1 MTDYSGLIEDL
12 LVNGLG
18 YGFQVADLTQRAA
31 KALEAQAKEIAEK
44 DARIS
49 SWEQD
54 NEVLGQLLSAK
65 VKDNEKLRA
74 RIAELAEA
82 LKPFADKANVFHDYV
97 DDYPIM
103 FGAEPPLRVVH
114 LRAARA
120 ALKGER
126 G

>member
-82 LKPFADKANVFHDYV
+82 LKPFAYDVADCFQ
-97 DDYPIM
+97 DDEDTEITVKI
-103 FGAEPPLRVVH
+103 RDI
-114 LRAARA
+114 RAARA